1 LISSSRSLKTKRAA
15 VNNHPVIPTD
25 SEHHSDSHTTFFR
38 QSGWLVV
45 ATASSGVFM
54 VATQMAAQ
62 KWMSTAEYSVWFTLL
77 RIYLLMSIPSAGLQV
92 IFAQQTAGAVTERQ
106 HRELA
111 GTVRATLQATLVIW
125 LVMALVAFVGQRQ
138 WVTQLK
144 IANAAALWVTVAIG
158 LASLWSPLV
167 KGVLQGQQN
176 FPGLGWVLI
185 LDGVGR
191 FAAIV
196 VILLLGGQ
204 AAGGMTGALI
214 GQGASLILGAWLIR
228 GLLREPGE
236 AVRWRSWLRRVV
248 PLTLG
253 IGAVQFMC
261 NADVVFVQSL
271 FSADQTKLYMP
282 AAMIGLALVTATTPM
297 AAVMF
302 PKIVRSAALAQDS
315 RALRLALGATALLG
329 GLGAV
334 ACTLLP
340 ELPLRI
346 IYLTKPV
353 YWAAAPLVPWFAWC
367 LLPLI
372 LANVLIGN
380 LLARERFAVVPWVVL
395 IAIGYGV
402 ALAALKSRLPGLP
415 ELTAFRTVIQTLG
428 VCSLCLFG
436 VAAAFTWAEQARA
449 GAEARGA

>member
-1 LISSSRSLKTKRAA
+1 LISSSKSLKSNGAF
-15 VNNHPVIPTD
+15 VNNRPVIPSD

-38 QSGWLVV
+38 QSGLLVV

-54 VATQMAAQ
+54 MATQMAAQ
-62 KWMSTAEYSVWFTLL
+62 KWMATAEYSVWCTLL
-77 RIYLLMSIPSAGLQV
+77 RIYLLMSIPSAGLQIV
-92 IFAQQTAGAVTERQ
+92 FAQQAAGAVTDRR
-106 HRELA
+106 HHELA
-111 GTVRATLQATLVIW
+111 GTVRATLQATFVIW
-125 LVMALVAFVGQRQ
+125 LLMALVAFIGQHL
-138 WVTQLK
+138 WITQLK
-144 IANAAALWVTVAIG
+144 IAHAAALWVTVTIG

-176 FPGLGWVLI
+176 FVGLGWVLI

-196 VILLLGGQ
+196 VILVLGGQ

-214 GQGASLILGAWLIR
+214 GQGLSLVLGIWFIR
-228 GLLREPGE
+228 QLLREPGE
-236 AVRWRSWLRRVV
+236 AIPWRPWLRRVV

-261 NADVVFVQSL
+261 NADVVFVQGL
-271 FSADQTKLYMP
+271 FTAEQTTLYMP
-282 AAMIGLALVTATTPM
+282 AAIIGLALVTSTTPM

-340 ELPLRI
+340 WLPLRI
-346 IYLTKPV
+346 IYFTKPV
-353 YWAAAPLVPWFAWC
+353 YWAAEPLVPWFAWC

-402 ALAALKSRLPGLP
+402 ALAALKSRLPALP

-449 GAEARGA
+449 AAEARGA